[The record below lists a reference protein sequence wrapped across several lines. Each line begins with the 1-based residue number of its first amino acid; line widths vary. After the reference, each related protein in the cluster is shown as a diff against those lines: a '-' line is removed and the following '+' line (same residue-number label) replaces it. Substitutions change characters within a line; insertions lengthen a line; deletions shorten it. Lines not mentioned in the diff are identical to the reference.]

1 MCGDGFGGGGA
12 DGRHVQCGSDA
23 EDKLDAGYIREGGGS
38 GGMMEQGGLDWSE
51 GMQVSAWLAGV
62 RVRGGVVVG
71 GAAVEVRL
79 KVRWKVHT

>member
-23 EDKLDAGYIREGGGS
+23 VDKLDAGYIREGGS
-38 GGMMEQGGLDWSE
+38 EGMMEQGGLDWSE

-62 RVRGGVVVG
+62 CACAWWCGGGWWVVQ
-71 GAAVEVRL
+71 
-79 KVRWKVHT
+79 RWRSS